1 MEIGCVGRFAPTP
14 SGRMHLGNLFCALLA
29 WLSARSAGGRVILRQ
44 ENLDTLRTSYAYAEQ
59 LEADLRFLGLDWD
72 EGGTSGGPSAP
83 YYQSERAAYYES
95 LLARLQA
102 QNLVYPCFCSRA
114 QLHAA
119 EAPHTSDG
127 EVVYPG
133 TCRTLTPAEVEAKA
147 KKRPPALRLQVP
159 AETVAFVDGHYGP
172 VRQDLVREC
181 GDFILRRSDGV
192 FAYQLAVVADD
203 AAMGVTEVVRG
214 RDLLSSTPRQIYLYK
229 LLGFQPPQFIHTPLL
244 LASDGRR
251 LSKRDADLDL
261 DGLRSRGFTG
271 PELVG
276 RLAYLAGL
284 LDKPEPVR
292 PQELITAFSWEKVP
306 LDDICLPE
314 NFFTKTP

>member
-1 MEIGCVGRFAPTP
+1 MGEGCVGRFAPTP

-59 LEADLRFLGLDWD
+59 LEADLKFLGLDWD
-72 EGGTSGGPSAP
+72 EGGTLGGPSAP
-83 YYQSERAAYYES
+83 YYQSERTVFYES
-95 LLARLQA
+95 LLARLQGA
-102 QNLVYPCFCSRA
+102 GLVYPCFCSRA

-133 TCRTLTPAEVEAKA
+133 TCRKLSQEEVEAQA
-147 KKRPPALRLQVP
+147 QKRPPALRLQVP
-159 AETVAFVDGHYGP
+159 AETVRFVDGHYGP
-172 VRQDLVREC
+172 VQQNLMAEC

-214 RDLLSSTPRQIYLYK
+214 RDLLSSTPRQIFLYR
-229 LLGFQPPQFIHTPLL
+229 LLGFRRPRFIHTPLL
-244 LASDGRR
+244 LAPGGRR

-261 DGLRSRGFTG
+261 DGLRGRGFTG

-284 LDKPEPVR
+284 LASPEPVR
-292 PQELITAFSWEKVP
+292 PQELVASFSWEKVP
-306 LDDICLPE
+306 LDDICLPD
-314 NFFTKTP
+314 NFFEKTP